1 MLFNFSFVLNQTARN
16 ETNLDPKFIKF
27 PSSLN
32 LDEGS
37 SIKIES
43 IIAGTQPLTCKF
55 FLILSQHNFIFWF
68 LILTLK
74 VKWFKNNEEIIESD
88 RIKFVNDTSRNSY
101 CLLISTVLSTDD
113 GQYYA
118 MATNSSGEATAAFS
132 LIVSFEINDSNLI
145 DVKKILEK
153 SIEHK

>member
-1 MLFNFSFVLNQTARN
+1 MSACSIIIQGKDNDLINNDL
-16 ETNLDPKFIKF
+16 KFIQF
-27 PSSLN
+27 PISYN

-37 SIKIES
+37 SIKLDCKIKSNLQQQQQQS
-43 IIAGTQPLTCKF
+43 I
-55 FLILSQHNFIFWF
+55 
-68 LILTLK
+68 K

-88 RIKFVNDTSRNSY
+88 RIKFINDNNNHLYSLNIT
-101 CLLISTVLSTDD
+101 TVLSTDD
-113 GQYYA
+113 GQYYVV
-118 MATNSSGEATAAFS
+118 ATNATNGEEITAAFC